1 MWLLETALPLD
12 SKKISL
18 VKQMECTDAMRNY
31 IGMELG
37 CKWEVIVHILVSN
50 FQIYL
55 MSRILALIIVIIIKL
70 GFIVSFLFFKAV
82 CQFF

>member
-1 MWLLETALPLD
+1 MGGKRGEWATREGNGDRYIPHTYEKSMWLLETALPLD

-37 CKWEVIVHILVSN
+37 CK
-50 FQIYL
+50 
-55 MSRILALIIVIIIKL
+55 
-70 GFIVSFLFFKAV
+70 
-82 CQFF
+82 